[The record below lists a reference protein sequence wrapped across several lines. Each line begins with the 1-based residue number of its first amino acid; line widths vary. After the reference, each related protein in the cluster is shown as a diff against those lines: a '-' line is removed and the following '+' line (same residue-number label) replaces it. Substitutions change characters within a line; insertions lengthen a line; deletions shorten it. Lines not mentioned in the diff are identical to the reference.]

1 VNEHSLLIKQN
12 SEGMS
17 TLRFN
22 ARDARDDQMDPDLHG
37 SAPTRR
43 SIMAHFKVNDR
54 RVHARRMATAE
65 S

>member
-1 VNEHSLLIKQN
+1 VNERSLLIKQN

-17 TLRFN
+17 TLHRN

-37 SAPTRR
+37 GSPTRR
-43 SIMAHFKVNDR
+43 SIMALLKVNDR